1 MSSNSGY
8 PAGSLS
14 ASAPANPGGP
24 ASPEAT
30 ASKQLIV
37 HLGHGTWPNG
47 PFKKVDRSATDVWYA
62 RESEICRQIVNGVNR
77 PVQLKPFFWSGNNS
91 FFARRQAAAE
101 FARHLNTNLEADAG
115 SDHVVLAHSHG
126 GTVAMHA
133 IYRMANLPKY
143 SDHPLK
149 AVICMAS
156 PFAYVTRATEKQR
169 ELAGDAISILLA
181 AAIVAAILFLF
192 PEALDIPWVLL
203 WFLAGWV
210 ACEFAC
216 NVAVQIWLFMNRP
229 ATLHFDLP
237 APEKNLPF
245 HLIRATRDEA
255 ALAIGFAQGLNA
267 FFAKILFMTEPD
279 ASPRDLRL
287 KRNILSGLVSPLVGI
302 PFAIPVLVVGL
313 LLHWKLPAIAIAML
327 LFSSVAWPLL
337 AILSYAALCF
347 SVGMF
352 KFRLWGQVVV
362 EVDGAPPNNDSHFI
376 SIADTDSLNGLGVRH
391 GIYLLPE
398 VHKAIVKIITSLR

>member
-1 MSSNSGY
+1 MSTQSGH
-8 PAGSLS
+8 PAGPIP
-14 ASAPANPGGP
+14 ASAPACPDGP
-24 ASPEAT
+24 ASPEAP

-37 HLGHGTWPNG
+37 HLVHGTWPNG

-62 RESEICRQIVNGVNR
+62 HESEICRQIVNGADR
-77 PVQLKPFFWSGNNS
+77 TVQLKQFFWSGNNTFS
-91 FFARRQAAAE
+91 ARRQAAAE
-101 FARHLNTNLEADAG
+101 FTRHLNTSLEADAG

-133 IYRMANLPKY
+133 IYRMADFQRYP
-143 SDHPLK
+143 DHPLK

-169 ELAGDAISILLA
+169 ELAGDAISILLT
-181 AAIVAAILFLF
+181 AAIVTAALLVF
-192 PEALDIPWVLL
+192 PEVLDIPWALL
-203 WFLAGWV
+203 WFLAAWIVCG
-210 ACEFAC
+210 FFC

-237 APEKNLPF
+237 EPEKNLPF
-245 HLIRATRDEA
+245 YLIRATRDEA
-255 ALAIGFAQGLNA
+255 ALAIGLAQGLNA
-267 FFAKILFMTEPD
+267 FFAKIFFATEPD
-279 ASPRDLRL
+279 ASQRDLRL
-287 KRNILSGLVSPLVGI
+287 KRNILSGLVSPLAGL
-302 PFAIPVLVVGL
+302 PFAIPVLVIGL
-313 LLHWKLPAIAIAML
+313 LLHWKLPVIAIAML
-327 LFSSVAWPLL
+327 LFSSIAWPLL
-337 AILSYAALCF
+337 AILSYTALCI

-376 SIADTDSLNGLGVRH
+376 SIADTDSLNSLGVRH

-398 VHKAIVKIITSLR
+398 VHKAIVKIIHSLR